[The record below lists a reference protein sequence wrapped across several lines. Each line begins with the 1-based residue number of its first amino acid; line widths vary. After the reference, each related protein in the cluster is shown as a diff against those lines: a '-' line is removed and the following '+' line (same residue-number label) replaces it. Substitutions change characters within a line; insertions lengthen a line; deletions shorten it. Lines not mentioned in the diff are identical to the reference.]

1 MSGKEVTF
9 KESRIIATTL
19 LLVGMGFLMSVIPEG
34 NLYLFLFNLFLA
46 IIACVLFYTFW
57 RKLKFQSKRYFS
69 LLSYVM
75 INTMAIY
82 FAIPL
87 LRLYFLTFTFW
98 FGIGMLLIMIILPYL
113 YAKEIAFGVQK
124 PYKSKLGKI
133 FLIYTV
139 LVMVFGISAYMG
151 SLYHA
156 NADALV
162 LAVVAFLMSL
172 LFFFLAPI
180 MLIKPEEMD
189 ELMKK

>member
-19 LLVGMGFLMSVIPEG
+19 LLVGMGFLASVVPEV
-34 NLYLFLFNLFLA
+34 NLNLFLFNLFLA
-46 IIACVLFYTFW
+46 IIAFVLFYTFW
-57 RKLKFQSKRYFS
+57 RKLKFQSKRYYS

-75 INTMAIY
+75 TNTLAIY

-98 FGIGMLLIMIILPYL
+98 FGIGMLLIMIIVPYL

-162 LAVVAFLMSL
+162 VAVVVFLLSL
-172 LFFFLAPI
+172 MFFFLAPI
-180 MLIKPEEMD
+180 LLIKPEEMD